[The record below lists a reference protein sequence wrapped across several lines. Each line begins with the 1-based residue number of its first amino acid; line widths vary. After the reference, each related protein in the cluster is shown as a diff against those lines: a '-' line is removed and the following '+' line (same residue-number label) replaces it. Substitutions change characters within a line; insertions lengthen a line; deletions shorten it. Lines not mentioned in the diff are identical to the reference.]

1 MSAIAI
7 FSYTATQSDEL
18 SITKDEVLTVLDSE
32 TTDEG
37 WTCVVGKNG
46 GKGIVPEGYLKL
58 LPATS
63 SESNPKQNV
72 EVTNNNNNNVIT
84 ANKDEP
90 DDINSHY
97 IAKFSYESTD
107 DDELNLSPGDK
118 LKLLSPP
125 QADGWTHALKI
136 SDNTSGMVPLNYIE
150 KDEHYIDHTKDAGNE
165 LTNILQRRRRMSD
178 GIGLMMRQP
187 GQPEQPNQTT
197 LESKIETLEIKTLA
211 PTPTTSAPAPKLP
224 TPVAITSIPAPETPT
239 PTPLPLPPS
248 PAKAQIQLERSST
261 IVNTEKSEQDVID
274 WLNKIG
280 KDYGKKYGKMLI
292 DDGYDS
298 LHELED
304 ISMDDLVDAGVK
316 KAHARKICAASS
328 SSSASSTSASVS
340 SLSSSLSSINNQN
353 TGDQLAND
361 AATSNQPLSTSTI
374 PMPVINTTSQPMAPA
389 PTRPIPIRPTPI
401 VAPTMNPDLH
411 WVITD
416 DKRQAYEQQ
425 YMSLSLPALS
435 TFQQVLPFFQRS
447 GLNDH
452 TLMSILSLADANHDH
467 LLSIGK

>member
-63 SESNPKQNV
+63 SESNPKQNI
-72 EVTNNNNNNVIT
+72 EVTNNNNNVIT
-84 ANKDEP
+84 ANQDEP

-165 LTNILQRRRRMSD
+165 LTDILQRRTASVPTITKTPTVTKTWSQQNIKIKETSLKTWLTNRKLSTASAD
-178 GIGLMMRQP
+178 IIISNLGI
-187 GQPEQPNQTT
+187 
-197 LESKIETLEIKTLA
+197 ESKEDLA
-211 PTPTTSAPAPKLP
+211 
-224 TPVAITSIPAPETPT
+224 
-239 PTPLPLPPS
+239 
-248 PAKAQIQLERSST
+248 
-261 IVNTEKSEQDVID
+261 
-274 WLNKIG
+274 
-280 KDYGKKYGKMLI
+280 
-292 DDGYDS
+292 
-298 LHELED
+298 ELED
-304 ISMDDLVDAGVK
+304 VDIEEVITSNKLGNK
-316 KAHARKICAASS
+316 LQNRRLRKAYQEIKYPGESFGSPAPSRSS
-328 SSSASSTSASVS
+328 SVKSR
-340 SLSSSLSSINNQN
+340 SSSL
-353 TGDQLAND
+353 TGVLGETKDSDND
-361 AATSNQPLSTSTI
+361 L
-374 PMPVINTTSQPMAPA
+374 
-389 PTRPIPIRPTPI
+389 
-401 VAPTMNPDLH
+401 
-411 WVITD
+411 
-416 DKRQAYEQQ
+416 
-425 YMSLSLPALS
+425 
-435 TFQQVLPFFQRS
+435 F
-447 GLNDH
+447 
-452 TLMSILSLADANHDH
+452 
-467 LLSIGK
+467 LLI

>member
-72 EVTNNNNNNVIT
+72 EVTNNNNNVTTNQ
-84 ANKDEP
+84 DEP

-211 PTPTTSAPAPKLP
+211 PTP
-224 TPVAITSIPAPETPT
+224 ITSI
-239 PTPLPLPPS
+239 

-328 SSSASSTSASVS
+328 SSASSASSTSASVS
-340 SLSSSLSSINNQN
+340 SLSSSLSSINDKNN
-353 TGDQLAND
+353 NGDQLAND

-389 PTRPIPIRPTPI
+389 STRPIPIRPTPI

>member
-72 EVTNNNNNNVIT
+72 EVTNNNNNVTTNQ
-84 ANKDEP
+84 DEP

-211 PTPTTSAPAPKLP
+211 PTP
-224 TPVAITSIPAPETPT
+224 ITSI
-239 PTPLPLPPS
+239 

-328 SSSASSTSASVS
+328 SSASSASSTSASVS
-340 SLSSSLSSINNQN
+340 SLSSSLSSINDKNN
-353 TGDQLAND
+353 NGDQLAND
-361 AATSNQPLSTSTI
+361 AATSDQPLSTSTI